1 MMSDIT
7 LSRQEVGNGHTDLI
21 CSTAVSHSLA
31 VRKTTL
37 LQIDTL
43 IRHANC
49 SFCTRTDE
57 SYSFTHQTS
66 FQ

>member
-43 IRHANC
+43 IRQLTEISAM
-49 SFCTRTDE
+49 T
-57 SYSFTHQTS
+57 
-66 FQ
+66 